1 MIKVKKISRSVSRN
15 TDGSSWEYENYPAY
29 NDKGTGEE
37 WLNKKQIS
45 LENAKALVFQ
55 ISEEAYD
62 YEDEINE
69 ANDIEELQDALL
81 ELKEYQQDNTY
92 NSSWWGGV
100 IDFGVLT
107 DDSAYGEALMILR
120 MHRGG
125 DPRGNYNEYEMFQLD
140 SWAEDVPMYADILS
154 YYIETEKG
162 DIVLDTD
169 DFEGYNLRVISDETG
184 TFEEDDYVS
193 LDEIEEKFNLDG
205 NSIYN
210 RGGIMTA
217 DSPMDYAKGGWIVG
231 GKKKF
236 VFADGSAFIVER
248 TIDKQ
253 GIDKPILIKTTQ
265 QESVPSILLEEKSLA
280 QKSLDQAKEKNIN
293 FPTLLVRLKKGNVF
307 KKIYDTYAEG
317 GEIKTNLSKLKKGDK
332 FYFPLDKDD
341 EEIGRTNPLDA
352 IYVFNNKIKSTY
364 HYSSKGSK
372 FSTSTNRDIVTL
384 PKDSTYAEGGNVEY
398 NYFEVE
404 NNENGE
410 ISKTYERT
418 NIASPNIPNAKKIS
432 KEEYEKNVYAEDETE
447 YSCDNESCRKYY
459 YGEYNSGYCSD
470 ECKNSY
476 AEGGK
481 LKKFFGKAKEVG
493 GKAYEKGRAVAH
505 YTKEKAKE
513 SIHKASK
520 KNTMSV
526 LSDVKRDR
534 NVSNKEF
541 DNIEETEDIVQE
553 HYTFEPTAF
562 VPKKDKGG
570 KVNEVYIDF
579 MNKDKNYST
588 DRKYFET
595 YEDAE
600 RWAKKELDSFNP
612 DMISYTYAKGGEIIF
627 TDLSDNTQSRKEWES
642 RKSKNTNQN
651 SFGSFSHK
659 INNRMVGSYYLYRL
673 DNYDENYYSHIPLKD
688 GEILARVETDN
699 MVGGEM
705 PLVKINILNGRVYFM
720 SEENDLN
727 SDEDDKN
734 PKFNRASADVLYL
747 SLDNYIKTYEKFLKN
762 QKRGLTYAEGGEVN
776 LPNGVF
782 IYTTKTTQSKD
793 EILEMYSNQ
802 GYTAIGGGSL
812 LSDNFKKYNRNKD
825 IYIIVGEIKHT
836 SNNTMKGTIYMKKNE
851 VAVQNFISKNTDAK
865 VITKIPNTN
874 IGSTY
879 AEGGSMGGGV
889 GTQIQF
895 TIAPK
900 NEYTTTK
907 GFFETVYDNQEDYDW
922 IYKFTVRKDG
932 TGLLVADLKS
942 FEEAKKQNFFMFD
955 DFKITETKTYAEGG
969 EIKVKEIDYNGK
981 PAIEYSYSQ
990 GKDNAVGYIHWE
1002 KSEDDVVYA
1011 DFHVPNKQISSVSD
1025 YGKELN
1031 REQADKWMREQ
1042 FGEVFKSIKGGSTY
1056 AEGGGVRK
1064 PRLKKGDQ
1072 VYIYGKTWFQKSYGN
1087 TYHITKVY
1095 VNNEIVGISEIQ
1107 YGYGEQYVQ
1116 TGMDILWN
1124 NFLPPYKWKMNYSS
1138 WRLKDFGIKIQT
1150 EETEVT
1156 RERDLNH
1163 TNYGKGGNISY
1174 DVQDLLKG

>member
-248 TIDKQ
+248 FSRRQ

-307 KKIYDTYAEG
+307 KKIYD
-317 GEIKTNLSKLKKGDK
+317 
-332 FYFPLDKDD
+332 
-341 EEIGRTNPLDA
+341 
-352 IYVFNNKIKSTY
+352 
-364 HYSSKGSK
+364 
-372 FSTSTNRDIVTL
+372 
-384 PKDSTYAEGGNVEY
+384 TYAEGGNVEY

-612 DMISYTYAKGGEIIF
+612 DMISYTYAKGGGIEDEETWIVVVQGMAMGSAKTKEEAEKLAKGYDHAIVRKLIEYSNGGSTYAEGGKIKVTRYKIMQLSGMSAKIWDKEYRDYIDQDDVSTTRLYELYDICTIKAIEQMIKDKELPTDF
-627 TDLSDNTQSRKEWES
+627 TIKDYKRLLTSSR
-642 RKSKNTNQN
+642 
-651 SFGSFSHK
+651 
-659 INNRMVGSYYLYRL
+659 
-673 DNYDENYYSHIPLKD
+673 
-688 GEILARVETDN
+688 
-699 MVGGEM
+699 
-705 PLVKINILNGRVYFM
+705 
-720 SEENDLN
+720 
-727 SDEDDKN
+727 
-734 PKFNRASADVLYL
+734 
-747 SLDNYIKTYEKFLKN
+747 
-762 QKRGLTYAEGGEVN
+762 YAEGGEVN

-782 IYTTKTTQSKD
+782 IDTTKTTQSKD